1 MFLTMLC
8 KIGENTYKIQ
18 LVRDVNTYV
27 TFVVGDLTP
36 YIKYEID

>member
-8 KIGENTYKIQ
+8 KIREKIYKIQ
-18 LVRDVNTYV
+18 LVRDVNTYA